1 MEPEGKIDETCI
13 QTNCQA
19 NDLGNQLEKLTVDE
33 VQPEIPITLSEPEQ
47 GEVVHKDEVVEPDVV
62 QQTQIEETVSQAE
75 EYQAPIQQV

>member
-1 MEPEGKIDETCI
+1 M
-13 QTNCQA
+13 
-19 NDLGNQLEKLTVDE
+19 DE

-75 EYQAPIQQV
+75 EVQAPIQQV